1 MKLKLISIVIIAGGL
16 TACGGGDSGSS
27 SSTPAPAPQTKTL
40 QGVAIDGYISG
51 ATAFLDINYNGVLDE
66 GEPSSIT
73 DNEGSYQL
81 SLTGS
86 NSDCMDYAPIVVNV
100 PVGAIDADSP
110 NSPITEPYQLVFPP
124 VMTVKSDL
132 EIKSTTPLTTM
143 LWNEIQADLYKGGV
157 NSCAALKQAVNTQDS
172 IIQNVKE
179 HDFRI
184 ANRYNIA
191 VEDLYGDFVKAQNI
205 ELYNLAQKM
214 MPAIKKSYQE
224 TKDIQ
229 NENPTAQQAYVD
241 YYWQHYDSKKNEI
254 NKWYKVKTVMTADKL
269 IVIEHEVSADL
280 NTELVLNKHLERNSQ
295 KKNDLKYDKEANFS
309 LQSDGTQYYGMQYSC
324 RVQETIMQQV
334 QPNSLTIFG
343 VVNRSSSQQPDWES
357 CSDQNI
363 GAGLMQTLTFA
374 VVSDFKDQLHQ
385 VQGDFNFDNNVP
397 HPEWV
402 DLEDSLDSVSRS
414 DFDAL
419 NYLSVDFDDNS
430 SYGAD
435 SWSRHKYALIENTPF
450 DYTQIITSKYSQGHW
465 SRGHYYQNG
474 TSLLECSN
482 DGVSWSK
489 ETCK

>member
-1 MKLKLISIVIIAGGL
+1 MKLKLISIVIIVGGL
-16 TACGGGDSGSS
+16 TACGGGDSG

-73 DNEGSYQL
+73 DNEGNYQL

-100 PVGAIDADSP
+100 PIGAIDADSP

-124 VMTVKSDL
+124 VMTVSSEL
-132 EIKSTTPLTTM
+132 QIKSTTPLTTV
-143 LWNEIQADLYKGGV
+143 LWNEIQADLHEGGL
-157 NSCAALKQAVNTQDS
+157 NSCSALKQAVNTQDS
-172 IIQNVKE
+172 IIRNVRE

-191 VEDLYGDFVKAQNI
+191 VEDLYGDFVKDQNA

-229 NENPTAQQAYVD
+229 KENPTAQQAYVD
-241 YYWQHYDSKKNEI
+241 YYWKHWDDSKKAEI

-280 NTELVLNKHLERNSQ
+280 NTELILNKHIERNSQ
-295 KKNDLKYDKEANFS
+295 KKNGLEYDKEAWLS
-309 LQSDGTQYYGMQYSC
+309 LKSDGIQYSC
-324 RVQETIMQQV
+324 SVQETIKQQV
-334 QPNSLTIFG
+334 QPNSLTTFG
-343 VVNRSSSQQPDWES
+343 VVNRSLSQQRDWES

-363 GAGLMQTLTFA
+363 GAGFMQSLTFA
-374 VVSDFKDQLHQ
+374 VVSDYKDQYTQ
-385 VQGDFNFDNNVP
+385 VQADFNFSNKAP

-402 DLEDSLDSVSRS
+402 DREDSLDSVSRS

-419 NYLSVDFDDNS
+419 DYLSVDFDDNS

-435 SWSRHKYALIENTPF
+435 SWGRHKNAYIENTPF
-450 DYTQIITSKYSQGHW
+450 DYTQIITSKYSQGNW
-465 SRGHYYQNG
+465 TRGYYYQNG
-474 TSLLECSN
+474 TNSVECSN

-489 ETCK
+489 DACQ

>member
-1 MKLKLISIVIIAGGL
+1 MKLKLISIVIIVGGL

-73 DNEGSYQL
+73 DNEGNYQL

-100 PVGAIDADSP
+100 PIGAIDADSP

-124 VMTVKSDL
+124 VMTVSSEL
-132 EIKSTTPLTTM
+132 QIKSTTPLTTV
-143 LWNEIQADLYKGGV
+143 LWNEIQADLHEGGL
-157 NSCAALKQAVNTQDS
+157 NSCSALKQAVNTQDS
-172 IIQNVKE
+172 IIRNVRE

-191 VEDLYGDFVKAQNI
+191 VEDLYGDFVKDQNA

-229 NENPTAQQAYVD
+229 KENPKALRAYVD
-241 YYWQHYDSKKNEI
+241 YYWEHWDYSKKTEI

-280 NTELVLNKHLERNSQ
+280 NTELVLNKHIERNSQ
-295 KKNDLKYDKEANFS
+295 KKNGLEYDKEAWFS
-309 LQSDGTQYYGMQYSC
+309 LQNDGMQYSC
-324 RVQETIMQQV
+324 FVQETIKQQV

-343 VVNRSSSQQPDWES
+343 VENRSSSQQPDWES
-357 CSDQNI
+357 CSRQNI
-363 GAGLMQTLTFA
+363 GAGFMQILTSD
-374 VVSDFKDQLHQ
+374 VVSDYKGQSPL
-385 VQGDFNFDNNVP
+385 VQASFNFENNAP
-397 HPEWV
+397 YPEWV
-402 DLEDSLDSVSRS
+402 DLGDSLDSVSRS

-419 NYLSVDFDDNS
+419 NYLSVDFNDNS
-430 SYGAD
+430 AYGSDGWA
-435 SWSRHKYALIENTPF
+435 RHQYAYIENTPF
-450 DYTQIITSKYSQGHW
+450 DYTQTITSKYSKGQW
-465 SRGHYYQNG
+465 TRAYFYQNG
-474 TSLLECSN
+474 TNLLECSD
-482 DGVSWSK
+482 DGVNWSK